1 LTACSCIE
9 RRCDLLRFHDEPLW
23 EHLLITTK
31 VHPQFF
37 AFRWITL
44 LFTHEFEF
52 PHQSLRLWD
61 FILCAG
67 DDHKLVPPPP
77 PPDLP
82 YACGVLGLV
91 TVRQSL

>member
-1 LTACSCIE
+1 M
-9 RRCDLLRFHDEPLW
+9 RFHDEPLW

-44 LFTHEFEF
+44 LFTHEFDF

-67 DDHKLVPPPP
+67 DDHKLVSPHHYECHW
-77 PPDLP
+77 LREWE
-82 YACGVLGLV
+82 GLERE
-91 TVRQSL
+91 TGSLV